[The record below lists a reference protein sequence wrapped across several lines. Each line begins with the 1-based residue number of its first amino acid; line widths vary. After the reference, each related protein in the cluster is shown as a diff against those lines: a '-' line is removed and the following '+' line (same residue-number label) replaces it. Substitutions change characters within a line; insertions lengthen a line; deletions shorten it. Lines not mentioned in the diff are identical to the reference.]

1 MILKKLSPLISLLF
15 IFVNIQINSM
25 EEKNS
30 VELDEQIISY
40 IEKLPNELLLL
51 IFYSKI
57 DNIINNNNSA
67 EAKREFKI
75 FLSSIC
81 LTKKRFL
88 AFKKDLEEYFD
99 KNKIEV
105 TDMLIN
111 TSNKPYSMD
120 FSVGGTEYST
130 TVGNDQEQTKFAQNI
145 SKLDDSVLTQI
156 GQAIVS
162 SIRGNTEQKDSILE
176 TIFDTLLYGPYLRVK
191 ELKVQNLKD
200 KQAMEKIRILVK
212 TISDAY
218 SNKTKTI
225 YINSLKQYKIAP

>member
-1 MILKKLSPLISLLF
+1 MIIKKLSSSTF
-15 IFVNIQINSM
+15 ILTIFSNIQIDCM
-25 EEKNS
+25 EEKATF
-30 VELDEQIISY
+30 DEEGISH

-51 IFYSKI
+51 IGYAKI
-57 DNIINNNNSA
+57 DAIIKNDQTQV
-67 EAKREFKI
+67 KEFKT

-99 KNKIEV
+99 KNKIKV

-120 FSVGGTEYST
+120 FSVDGTEYST